1 MPAERPT
8 IADVAQRAGVSK
20 GLVSFAL
27 NDKPGVSPQTRDRIL
42 EAARD
47 LGWQPSLRAR
57 ALSVNRAFALGLVIS
72 RDPEIITG
80 DPFYPSFIAG
90 VERELAPA
98 GQALVLSVVPD
109 EEAELAAYRKLVAD
123 RRVDGVFITDLR
135 HDDARIELARELNVP
150 AVTLGHPE
158 TPSPFP
164 AVSMD
169 DRAGIEAAVDHLV
182 GLGHR
187 HIAHVAGPARM
198 LHGSRRRRAF
208 EDAMARAGLPAG
220 LVVETEF
227 RAADGA
233 HATRDLLSRP
243 DGPTAIVFANDPMAI
258 AGLGYAQR
266 SGLRVPDQLSVTG
279 FDGSDVGEH
288 IFPALS
294 TVATDAVSW
303 GAVAARVLL
312 RSIAG
317 EEPGDTDLPPARF
330 VPRESTAPPTDPT
343 GTPTR
348 TGR

>member
-1 MPAERPT
+1 MPTERPT
-8 IADVAQRAGVSK
+8 IADVAERAGVSK

-27 NDKPGVSPQTRDRIL
+27 NDRPGVAPQTRERIL
-42 EAARD
+42 AAARE

-57 ALSVNRAFALGLVIS
+57 ALSVNRAFALGLVIT

-123 RRVDGVFITDLR
+123 RRVDGIFITDLR
-135 HDDARIELARELNVP
+135 HDDARIALAEELGVP
-150 AVTLGHPE
+150 AVTLGRPE
-158 TPSPFP
+158 GPSPFP

-187 HIAHVAGPARM
+187 SIAHVAGPARM
-198 LHGSRRRRAF
+198 LHGSRRRKAF
-208 EDAMARAGLPAG
+208 EDAMARAGLRATM
-220 LVVETEF
+220 VVETDF

-233 HATRDLLSRP
+233 RATRDLLARHE
-243 DGPTAIVFANDPMAI
+243 DPTAIVYANDPMAI
-258 AGLGYAQR
+258 AGLGFAQR
-266 SGLRVPDQLSVTG
+266 AGLRVPEHLSITG
-279 FDGSDVGEH
+279 FDGSDIAEH
-288 IFPALS
+288 IYPALS

-312 RSIAG
+312 QEIAG
-317 EEPGDTDLPPARF
+317 ENPGDTDLPPARF
-330 VPRESTAPPTDPT
+330 VPRESTGRRPEPPTRRP
-343 GTPTR
+343 R
-348 TGR
+348 T

>member
-1 MPAERPT
+1 MPTERPT
-8 IADVAQRAGVSK
+8 IADVAERAGVSK

-27 NDKPGVSPQTRDRIL
+27 NDRPGVSPQTRERIL
-42 EAARD
+42 AAARD

-57 ALSVNRAFALGLVIS
+57 ALSVNRAFALGLVIT

-109 EEAELAAYRKLVAD
+109 EEAELAAYRKLVED
-123 RRVDGVFITDLR
+123 RRVDGIFITDLR
-135 HDDARIELARELNVP
+135 HDDARIALADELGVP
-150 AVTLGHPE
+150 AVTLGRPE
-158 TPSPFP
+158 GASPFP

-187 HIAHVAGPARM
+187 SIAHVAGPARM
-198 LHGSRRRRAF
+198 LHGSRRRKAF
-208 EDAMARAGLPAG
+208 EDAMARAGLRATMI
-220 LVVETEF
+220 VETDF

-233 HATRDLLSRP
+233 RATRDLLARQE
-243 DGPTAIVFANDPMAI
+243 DPTAIVYANDPMAI
-258 AGLGYAQR
+258 AGLGVAQR
-266 SGLRVPDQLSVTG
+266 SGLRVPEELSITG
-279 FDGSDVGEH
+279 FDGSDVAEH

-312 RSIAG
+312 QEIAG
-317 EEPGDTDLPPARF
+317 EEPGDTELPPARF
-330 VPRESTAPPTDPT
+330 IPRESTAASPEPIP
-343 GTPTR
+343 R
-348 TGR
+348 AER